1 MSILLNR
8 VLGLGLL
15 LGSPL
20 LCSIRPDDEP
30 GGGGGAAPASA
41 PTEPLRPEAAPSQP
55 GPAVTPEPHSASP
68 ETERNWHIHLFATG
82 GPDEPELHIR
92 VNDAFAQGLDGL
104 GRSFGQAAA
113 RLLLGGRVGPDRGCA
128 HFPPPPPPAPSP
140 VELQALAKEQARR
153 WVVQQAAQSITAEAA
168 RLRAE
173 AVLAASPE
181 KAQAADELETRLA
194 ALLASVPPLYQ
205 GTVLVPATV

>member
-55 GPAVTPEPHSASP
+55 EPAVQPESHSASA
-68 ETERNWHIHLFATG
+68 ERSWHIHLFATG
-82 GPDEPELHIR
+82 GQDEPELHIR

-113 RLLLGGRVGPDRGCA
+113 RLLLGGRIGPERGCA
-128 HFPPPPPPAPSP
+128 HFQPPPPPPAEQQ
-140 VELQALAKEQARR
+140 VLAKEQARR
-153 WVVQQAAQSITAEAA
+153 WVVQQAAQGVTAEAA

-173 AVLAASPE
+173 AVISASPE

-194 ALLASVPPLYQ
+194 ALLASVPPLYH
-205 GTVLVPATV
+205 GTVLVPATL